1 MELPYDPAIPLPGIY
16 PKETKSLSW
25 RDSSIPK
32 FIGVLFTLAKVWKQ
46 SKCPKTDEW
55 IKKMWCFYVYKME
68 FYSALKE
75 KEIMSFTK
83 TWMKL
88 EGIKLSE
95 KSQTKKNKYCM
106 VSKKKKVKFR
116 NWREKWLPGAGR
128 NRGR

>member
-1 MELPYDPAIPLPGIY
+1 
-16 PKETKSLSW
+16 
-25 RDSSIPK
+25 
-32 FIGVLFTLAKVWKQ
+32 
-46 SKCPKTDEW
+46 
-55 IKKMWCFYVYKME
+55 ME

-95 KSQTKKNKYCM
+95 ISQTKKDKYCM

-116 NWREKWLPGAGR
+116 N
-128 NRGR
+128 